1 MRTVKKNRGFTLLE
15 VLVALVIIGVAL
27 AAAMRGAMSLTST
40 AEYTRQKLLAVLTAE
55 NRLLELRLGRE
66 RLEPEDDDVRSLLTT
81 FGQMERD
88 LTQVTNPVFL
98 GLTTSPLNI
107 GVADGGEVIEL
118 ARVASPVADRATE
131 VQTVFY
137 RVVDGSLMR
146 QATPP
151 LPAFDR
157 ADGERFETA
166 RLLGNVQSMTVRVW
180 QVPTGWES
188 PFRPDGSSAPP
199 PGVLAAPGVEVTLL
213 RTDGKK
219 FRRVFLV
226 GA

>member
-1 MRTVKKNRGFTLLE
+1 MNPKRYSPRGFTLLE
-15 VLVALVIIGVAL
+15 LLVAITVLSIVSMIAWRGLDSLVA
-27 AAAMRGAMSLTST
+27 T
-40 AEYTRQKLLAVLTAE
+40 
-55 NRLLELRLGRE
+55 RE
-66 RLEPEDDDVRSLLTT
+66 RLEPEVDDVRSLLTA

-88 LTQVTNPVFL
+88 LTQVANPAFL
-98 GLTTSPLNI
+98 GLITSPLNI
-107 GVADGGEVIEL
+107 GVADGGQVIEL

-137 RVVDGSLMR
+137 RVVDGTLVR

-157 ADGERFETA
+157 ANAENFETA
-166 RLLGNVQSMTVRVW
+166 RLMGQVQSIAVRVW
-180 QVPTGWES
+180 QVPTGWVS
-188 PFRPDGSSAPP
+188 PFNPDASGTQPTGTQPTVRSPAVT
-199 PGVLAAPGVEVTLL
+199 PGIEVTVL
-213 RTDGKK
+213 RTDGKQ

>member
-1 MRTVKKNRGFTLLE
+1 MNFKPSIPRGFTLLE
-15 VLVALVIIGVAL
+15 LLVAITVLSIVSMIAWRGLDSLVA
-27 AAAMRGAMSLTST
+27 T
-40 AEYTRQKLLAVLTAE
+40 
-55 NRLLELRLGRE
+55 RE
-66 RLEPEDDDVRSLLTT
+66 RLEPEVDDVRSLLTA

-88 LTQVTNPVFL
+88 LTQVTNPAFL

-107 GVADGGEVIEL
+107 GVADGGQVIEL

-137 RVVDGSLMR
+137 RVVDGTLVR

-157 ADGERFETA
+157 ANAENFETA
-166 RLLGNVQSMTVRVW
+166 RLMGQVQSIAVRVW
-180 QVPTGWES
+180 QVPTGWVS
-188 PFRPDGSSAPP
+188 PFNPDASGTQSTGTQPTGTQPTARTQAVP
-199 PGVLAAPGVEVTLL
+199 PGIEVTLL
-213 RTDGKK
+213 RTDGKQ